1 MSIMS
6 TGDGDQP
13 SPPRRPVGY
22 TVDEV
27 AAMLRVSRNMAYRMV
42 SSGDV
47 PSIKV
52 GRLLRIPA
60 TPFHQKFGDH
70 VPA

>member
-13 SPPRRPVGY
+13 SPLRPVGY
-22 TVDEV
+22 TVDEI

-42 SSGDV
+42 GSGEIQ
-47 PSIKV
+47 SIKV
-52 GRLLRIPA
+52 GRLLRVPA
-60 TPFHQKFGDH
+60 TPFHAKYGDC